1 MGVFP
6 PITVCVGVCVWTV
19 GNTWASDFFLLLSF
33 VLFPPFRD
41 ASHCHFNRFGSHW
54 IHFLMA
60 GFKCHYILLG
70 RSPGG
75 GDGNPLH
82 SWRIPWTEEPG
93 GLQSLGS
100 QRVGH
105 DRVTEQLRK
114 PWFPKAHPQ
123 SVQQTFNCTPGF
135 NHTTGK
141 ALWGQNF
148 NQNLE
153 SSKIIGVTGPFLC
166 ERQWKCKMYIHLRM
180 PICATQLLWDKEDPK
195 WDVQRCLNLRW
206 AMDR

>member
-6 PITVCVGVCVWTV
+6 PITVCVCVCVCVWTV

-82 SWRIPWTEEPG
+82 SWRIPWAEEPG
-93 GLQSLGS
+93 GLQSIGS
-100 QRVGH
+100 QRVRH
-105 DRVTEQLRK
+105 DWVTNTL
-114 PWFPKAHPQ
+114 PFFPSLDFPKPIHR
-123 SVQQTFNCTPGF
+123 V
-135 NHTTGK
+135 
-141 ALWGQNF
+141 
-148 NQNLE
+148 
-153 SSKIIGVTGPFLC
+153 SSKPST
-166 ERQWKCKMYIHLRM
+166 
-180 PICATQLLWDKEDPK
+180 ALLGLTTPPGKHSEDRILTKISSPA
-195 WDVQRCLNLRW
+195 RL
-206 AMDR
+206 